1 MRMLFPAPLAKI
13 TVICYNVVKRT
24 ERKAFLRGFGG
35 YACRAL
41 RRGRPVA
48 ARNGRHVDLSV
59 RGKDSSRRT
68 QAAICYRGNM
78 VLIALIGKQYPQV
91 PETSVYSACN
101 ALFAY
106 AERPRKVRL
115 FFGTLVS
122 LA

>member
-1 MRMLFPAPLAKI
+1 MWSKEPKERLSCAVLEGMHAALYGVVDRSLRETDGMRVSA
-13 TVICYNVVKRT
+13 
-24 ERKAFLRGFGG
+24 
-35 YACRAL
+35 
-41 RRGRPVA
+41 
-48 ARNGRHVDLSV
+48 

-91 PETSVYSACN
+91 PETSVYGACK

-115 FFGTLVS
+115 FFGALVS

>member
-1 MRMLFPAPLAKI
+1 MWSKEPKERLSCAVLEGMYAALYGVVDRSLRETDGMPISACAAKTVLA
-13 TVICYNVVKRT
+13 VRKR
-24 ERKAFLRGFGG
+24 
-35 YACRAL
+35 
-41 RRGRPVA
+41 
-48 ARNGRHVDLSV
+48 
-59 RGKDSSRRT
+59 
-68 QAAICYRGNM
+68 AICYRGSM

-91 PETSVYSACN
+91 PETSVYGACK